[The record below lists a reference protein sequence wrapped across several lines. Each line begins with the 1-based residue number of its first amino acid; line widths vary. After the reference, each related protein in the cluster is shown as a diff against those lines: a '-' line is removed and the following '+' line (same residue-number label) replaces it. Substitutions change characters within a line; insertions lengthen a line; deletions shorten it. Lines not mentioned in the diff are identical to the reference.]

1 MSQSPAQSSAS
12 SEIADLTR
20 YCRTLV
26 AEMLECDPGEIDANA
41 KFSRLG
47 LDSAMS
53 VQLIVALEARL
64 GIELS
69 PDIVADYPTISRL
82 VEHLA
87 SPGAGQLAD

>member
-1 MSQSPAQSSAS
+1 MSQFPAQNAAS
-12 SEIADLTR
+12 SDAADLIG
-20 YCRTLV
+20 YCRMLV
-26 AEMLECDPGEIDANA
+26 AEMLECEADQIDPNVRFG
-41 KFSRLG
+41 RLG

-87 SPGAGQLAD
+87 TPGARHPGD

>member
-1 MSQSPAQSSAS
+1 MSELPAQAAS
-12 SEIADLTR
+12 TEPADLIG
-20 YCRTLV
+20 YCRMLV
-26 AEMLECDPGEIDANA
+26 AEMLECEPGQIDPNVRFG
-41 KFSRLG
+41 RLG

-82 VEHLA
+82 VEYLA
-87 SPGAGQLAD
+87 RPKAP